1 MKNIS
6 NIVHNVKRKILIVED
21 EYINQQILG
30 NIVSEYYD
38 VIYANNG
45 KEAIDILYKNH
56 DHEVSLILLDLN
68 MPVMDGF
75 QFLEVFENTPFSR
88 IPVIVLTADKQ
99 AEIESLQLGAQ
110 DFILKPY
117 DMPEIIL
124 ARINRSIMLAEESA
138 MIEKTARD
146 NLTKLFTQKYF
157 FEYIQEFGDLN
168 EKPDMDAIV
177 INVKHLYLVNEIYG
191 YQIGDQVLVSIA
203 KTLKGLFEETQG
215 IASRVGG
222 NEFYLY
228 ISHIEDYD
236 KFYNLLI
243 DKIDIDELKDYQLE
257 LMVGIYPHC
266 HHNEEETIRRIFDHA
281 TKACHLLKEDYHK
294 HINIYDEN
302 MYASE
307 LKGEMLLHDFE
318 KAIKEK
324 QFKIYLQPKIN
335 VKNDE
340 YFLEGAEALVRWI
353 SPTQGFVSPGVFI
366 PLLEKNGLICKLDRY
381 IWNEAA
387 AQVRKWKD
395 EFGKSIPISVNVSR
409 IDVLSPNFIE
419 EIEGIVKNNGI
430 NVEDLHLEI
439 TESAYSSQIKDILE
453 IVETLHN
460 RGFVIEIDDFGTGYS
475 SLSLITTLAFDVMKI
490 DMSFIRNM
498 FKSEKDL
505 KIVELMFSI
514 TNTLGVKTVAEG
526 VETIEQVNKLKEL
539 GCDMIQGYYFSKPI
553 PCSEFSDKY
562 FK

>member
-505 KIVELMFSI
+505 RICKNQILLE
-514 TNTLGVKTVAEG
+514 
-526 VETIEQVNKLKEL
+526 
-539 GCDMIQGYYFSKPI
+539 
-553 PCSEFSDKY
+553 
-562 FK
+562 